1 MSPLAIG
8 RGPMKGKSVA
18 TFALLAFVAASV
30 VFLIAK
36 ELRRSPAVTSS
47 SSMSPSS
54 LAQATE
60 AGGGGALA
68 GRPVTEGHK
77 VIAYYFHGNFRCVSC
92 VKIETLSRKAIM
104 EGFADDLKSG
114 RLEFRGVNVDEPQNR
129 HFIDDY
135 QLTSK
140 SLVVVD
146 LREGRQ
152 VRWKNLDKVW
162 TLLDSEKEFVS
173 YVRDGVSAF
182 LERG

>member
-1 MSPLAIG
+1 
-8 RGPMKGKSVA
+8 MKGKSVA

-30 VFLIAK
+30 IFLMAK
-36 ELRRSPAVTSS
+36 ELRRSPAVTS

-60 AGGGGALA
+60 AGGGGASA
-68 GRPVTEGHK
+68 GQPVTEGRK

-92 VKIETLSRKAIM
+92 VKIETLSRKAITQ
-104 EGFADDLKSG
+104 GFPDDLKSG
-114 RLEFRGVNVDEPQNR
+114 RLEFRGVNVDEPQYR

-140 SLVVVD
+140 SLVVVEIN
-146 LREGRQ
+146 EGRQ
-152 VRWKNLDKVW
+152 TRWKNLDKVW
-162 TLLDSEKEFVS
+162 MLLDSEQEFVS

-182 LERG
+182 LKSA